1 MVWVLFVLFLCF
13 FLFFVVGWLLVRI
26 VVGCVDV
33 WLSRC
38 CVVWWVWVLCW
49 MVVVVVV
56 FVLSSWV
63 SCVLSVIFV
72 ICIRVFFVIL
82 VFWLIVRLVCVLLK
96 MVFFVFLVVWCIV
109 VESFFRVVVS
119 ISVFVWMGWW
129 VVCFCVVWMFVCLV
143 LIVFFW
149 GGLSCLGNV
158 VRSGC
163 VMSLRIKLWLGLFL
177 WFIDW
182 KICLV

>member
-1 MVWVLFVLFLCF
+1 
-13 FLFFVVGWLLVRI
+13 
-26 VVGCVDV
+26 
-33 WLSRC
+33 
-38 CVVWWVWVLCW
+38 

-143 LIVFFW
+143 LIVFF
-149 GGLSCLGNV
+149 
-158 VRSGC
+158 
-163 VMSLRIKLWLGLFL
+163 
-177 WFIDW
+177 
-182 KICLV
+182 